1 MAELEGAV
9 AEQEPAILGG
19 DDGSDS
25 TEGIGEDGGIAGAQR
40 EESLAA
46 GDDTQEGLGETKEPV
61 EQPEPGF
68 EKLPS
73 QYSKDK
79 FVKGLYHANQELRKA
94 FPGGVREAIEVKG
107 KLEGLGGVEAL
118 DDIETQRAGW
128 ERIDKDFAEGNPGVL
143 EDIAAE
149 SPEGFVKL
157 MGPALDKFRQVDQA
171 AYNHSLGK
179 VFWNT
184 MEGGGPASFLS
195 SLAGVR
201 EALGR
206 GDTDGAIAKFSGV
219 EQWVDGIRGFA
230 SKVPEKS
237 IDPEREKFQTEKA
250 KWESDR
256 EQTFKN
262 ETNGTIR
269 DQIAVKVA
277 AQLEKEVLA
286 AGRDFKALKER
297 SPGKY
302 QTLINL
308 AHTNIV
314 NAIRKDSLFVKR
326 YNESVAA
333 RNGVDAAKLVASRA
347 DKLYADV
354 VSRTYKDFYADYTDG
369 KKTTPAAQPPKLG
382 QQKVAPGTMRL
393 TKPPT
398 PENLDKLRMYK
409 EFGKDRADS
418 MVFNSKGYLKG
429 KPSLYDWN

>member
-1 MAELEGAV
+1 MAELDEGAV
-9 AEQEPAILGG
+9 AEPETAILGG
-19 DDGSDS
+19 DDGSEVETNPEVSETITPDVETS
-25 TEGIGEDGGIAGAQR
+25 SGIPKTETA
-40 EESLAA
+40 ES
-46 GDDTQEGLGETKEPV
+46 ETEYKS
-61 EQPEPGF
+61 EPGL
-68 EKLPS
+68 EKLPK

-79 FVKGLYHANQELRKA
+79 FVKGLYHANQELRKV

-118 DDIETQRAGW
+118 ADIETQRAGW
-128 ERIDKDFAEGNPGVL
+128 ERIDKDLAEGNPGVL

-179 VFWNT
+179 IFWNT

-195 SLAGVR
+195 SLAGIR

-219 EQWVDGIRGFA
+219 EQWLDGIRGFA

-237 IDPEREKFQTEKA
+237 IDPEREKFQTEKT

-256 EQTFKN
+256 AQTFKN
-262 ETNGTIR
+262 ETNVKIR
-269 DQIAVKVA
+269 DQIAVNVA

-297 SPGKY
+297 SPEKY
-302 QTLINL
+302 QTLVNL

-326 YNESVAA
+326 YDESVAA
-333 RNGVDAAKLVASRA
+333 GNGVDAAKLVASRA

-354 VSRTYKDFYADYTDG
+354 VARTYKDFYADYTDG
-369 KKTTPAAQPPKLG
+369 KKPAPVAQPAKPG

-393 TKPPT
+393 TRPPT
-398 PENLDKLRMYK
+398 PETLDKTRMYR
-409 EFGKDRADS
+409 EFGKDKTDS
-418 MVFNSKGYLKG
+418 MIYNSKGYLKG
-429 KPSLYDWN
+429 KPTLYDWS